1 VAVGFDLVS
10 DPTLPPGGR
19 LTATW
24 RAITIAAWIGVFT
37 AYLAVW
43 KASVEL
49 GLSTWW
55 LGARSD
61 PQPLVIQLVP
71 FYVAAFFGILASYNV
86 RRLPWFGLV
95 GAGALLAIAVP
106 DVGRSVGLAV
116 VEVTIAGAV
125 AMVAL
130 ASFTGVY
137 PAPAE
142 QLDR

>member
-1 VAVGFDLVS
+1 VS
-10 DPTLPPGGR
+10 DPTLSPDGR
-19 LTATW
+19 LTTTW
-24 RAITIAAWIGVFT
+24 RSITVVAWMGVFV

-43 KASVEL
+43 KASVEI

-71 FYVAAFFGILASYNV
+71 LFVAALFGILASYNV
-86 RRLPWFGLV
+86 RRLPWLGLV
-95 GAGALLAIAVP
+95 GAVALLAIAVP
-106 DVGRSVGLAV
+106 DFSRSVGLAM
-116 VEVTIAGAV
+116 VEVAIALAV
-125 AMVAL
+125 ALVAV

-137 PAPAE
+137 PAPGE

>member
-1 VAVGFDLVS
+1 MS
-10 DPTLPPGGR
+10 SGGR

-24 RAITIAAWIGVFT
+24 RAITVATWIGVFV
-37 AYLAVW
+37 AYLGVW
-43 KASVEL
+43 KASEEI

-71 FYVAAFFGILASYNV
+71 FFVTALFGILASYNV
-86 RRLPWFGLV
+86 PRLPWVGLV
-95 GAGALLAIAVP
+95 GALALLAIAIP
-106 DVGRSVGLAV
+106 DFSRSVGLAV
-116 VEVTIAGAV
+116 VEVAIAGAV

-130 ASFTGVY
+130 ASFTGASR
-137 PAPAE
+137 APGE